1 LAQYTGKLWQNAHPH
16 SKVRRG
22 KRRTREESKE
32 KKQESSMIP
41 VCIKETR
48 GIKATIALAL
58 STIEETSKK
67 KRR

>member
-1 LAQYTGKLWQNAHPH
+1 MPTLTAKLGGANEEPGRKA
-16 SKVRRG
+16 
-22 KRRTREESKE
+22 KR

-41 VCIKETR
+41 VYIKETR